1 MVGTGKYSVM
11 KHGALTL
18 LILGLSATASPA
30 VAQDTPST
38 ATSVPTAAQPARPDT
53 IPIDHIVAVVGD
65 HPILFS
71 DVLTEISYRR
81 GTGMPAPRDSA
92 EAEALARRV
101 ISELVDVEL
110 LITEANRLGVEVTD
124 ADVKTLVDSRVAE
137 IRQQF
142 GTEAELRNA
151 LQESGQGTLEEWR
164 RELTEQARRRQLQD
178 QLLQTLKQE
187 EKLPPVPVTDAEI
200 QEAFDRLEGQRPTRP
215 ATVGFRQIII
225 APKPTAEAM
234 AVARAKIDSL
244 RAEIEA
250 GGDFEAVAKRESMDG
265 SAQLGGDLGWI
276 RRGKTVPEFE
286 RWLFGPFAL
295 RPGSLSPVVQTPF
308 GFHLIRVDRV
318 QPGEVKARHILI
330 MPRVDS
336 TDLDR
341 ARLEADSVARQWR
354 AGASYEE
361 LRKAHHDAPEQT
373 VIADY
378 PLDQLPPAYQQAL
391 DSMQVNEVSEP
402 FPIDDPRST
411 LPKLVVA
418 QLVNRVDGGEY
429 TIDDVRTQFRQQ
441 LGEERAFR
449 RYLDGLRRQIFV
461 DIRS

>member
-1 MVGTGKYSVM
+1 M
-11 KHGALTL
+11 KHRAITTL
-18 LILGLSATASPA
+18 LLALSAVAAPA
-30 VAQDTPST
+30 FAQDGSSAPAGT
-38 ATSVPTAAQPARPDT
+38 QPALQPALPDT
-53 IPIDHIVAVVGD
+53 VPLDHIVAVVGD

-81 GTGMPAPRDSA
+81 GSGMPAPRDSA
-92 EAEALARRV
+92 EAAELTKRV

-110 LITEANRLGVEVTD
+110 LVTEANRLDVEVTD

-137 IRQQF
+137 IRKQF
-142 GTEAELRNA
+142 GTEAELRKA

-178 QLLQTLKQE
+178 KLLQTLKQE
-187 EKLPPVPVTDAEI
+187 DKLPPVPVSDADI
-200 QEAFDRLEGQRPTRP
+200 REAFDRLEGQRPARP

-225 APKPTAEAM
+225 APKPTVEAK
-234 AVARAKIDSL
+234 AAARARIDSL

-250 GGDFEAVAKRESMDG
+250 GADFEAVAKRESMDG

-286 RWLFGPFAL
+286 QWLFGPFAL
-295 RPGSLSPVVQTPF
+295 RPGRLSPVVETPF

-336 TDLDR
+336 TDLAR
-341 ARLEADSVARQWR
+341 ARLEADSVAREWR
-354 AGASYEE
+354 AGADYET
-361 LRKAHHDAPEQT
+361 LRKKHHDAPEQS

-402 FPIDDPRST
+402 FPIDDPRSS

-418 QLVNRVDGGEY
+418 QLVSKVDGGEY
-429 TIDDVRTQFRQQ
+429 TLDDVRSQFRQQ

-449 RYLDGLRRQIFV
+449 RYLDGLRGQIFV